1 MAGSDNEPLQ
11 EGSVEEVED
20 DVVVDRF
27 ENVNDFFIG
36 LGQAAGV
43 ALSSA
48 SGGFTYGIQAKILC
62 RVGCRGTAGGGKE
75 RCTVGGHKL
84 EDLKG
89 LVHGHGRLLA
99 EVNATTLRL
108 IIMDVFSQL
117 VMSRDRQEKEDV
129 EVSDW
134 PSVEG
139 IVKRAWQLAFVKHGK
154 LVDPD
159 LAKMKSVLME
169 EGVKFGNR
177 FCSEPS
183 DKKVNKC
190 IDVMTQVETEVRL
203 LKVMQNK
210 PEWPLKRC
218 WAWVK
223 ENPDPNPEPLPE
235 RRQVTENEKS
245 TSKSTKKSRALDDS
259 TAADVCKSP

>member
-75 RCTVGGHKL
+75 RCVVGGYKL
-84 EDLKG
+84 EDLGG

-99 EVNATTLRL
+99 ECNATTLRL
-108 IIMDVFSQL
+108 VIMDLFARM
-117 VMSRDRQEKEDV
+117 VMLRDRQVAEKLDV
-129 EVSDW
+129 TDW
-134 PSVEG
+134 PSVETL
-139 IVKRAWQLAFVKHGK
+139 VKRAWNGAFVKHGK
-154 LVDPD
+154 LVDPE
-159 LAKMKSVLME
+159 LADMKPLLMA
-169 EGVKFGNR
+169 EGTKFGNR
-177 FCSEPS
+177 FCIEPS
-183 DKKVNKC
+183 DRRVNMC
-190 IDVMTQVETEVRL
+190 IEV
-203 LKVMQNK
+203 
-210 PEWPLKRC
+210 
-218 WAWVK
+218 
-223 ENPDPNPEPLPE
+223 
-235 RRQVTENEKS
+235 
-245 TSKSTKKSRALDDS
+245 
-259 TAADVCKSP
+259 